1 MFGREAR
8 LPIEMEI
15 VPEGKERTLE
25 ERLEELADLRKS
37 YGKVADNI
45 KESQDRQKKLY
56 DAKHGASKQVKH

>member
-1 MFGREAR
+1 
-8 LPIEMEI
+8 
-15 VPEGKERTLE
+15 LE

-56 DAKHGASKQVKH
+56 DAKHGASKSFILAIVLFLDKKFKIYMGGRIS

>member
-56 DAKHGASKQVKH
+56 DAKHGVSKQVKH